1 MVGGDISTLPRL
13 TTRQLLGLTRIFN
26 PCCVNFITSAMDLRR
41 HSRSRPGPMTRPES
55 AVGAYRSLGVTFG
68 PGSLSVPCVAPS
80 LDHIA
85 GVQNMNVAVWLD
97 RTRGACRDVHY
108 SRYTNSRQAG
118 A

>member
-13 TTRQLLGLTRIFN
+13 TTWQLFN

-55 AVGAYRSLGVTFG
+55 AVGACGSLGVTFG

-108 SRYTNSRQAG
+108 SRYTNSRQGG